1 MNSRE
6 DLVVTSS
13 DSKWLERNAL
23 VAYFALAYAITWT
36 VALLLAAS
44 YRGWLG
50 LQLPSSAHYLTSYG
64 PLLAAFLV
72 TALTGGAAGVREL
85 VGRMTRWR
93 VGPRWLLFALF
104 SPAALFLVSAVILRA
119 WSDAWPDWRRFGQVA
134 ELPSLG
140 WLGGWVFH
148 TLTFGIGEETGWR
161 GFALPRLQ
169 RSRSALSATLVL
181 SVFWAL
187 WHVPMFLYKEDYQAM
202 GIGGSIA
209 FFLGMLAGAIVFTW
223 LYNSTGGSVLV
234 VALWHGA
241 YNAAVASAEGLVPA
255 MVTAA
260 VVFLAVR
267 AVRVH
272 GLDTLSRLSK
282 HTI

>member
-1 MNSRE
+1 MISNE
-6 DLVVTSS
+6 
-13 DSKWLERNAL
+13 SKWIKRNAL
-23 VAYFALAYAITWT
+23 VAYFALAYAITWA

-50 LQLPSSAHYLTSYG
+50 LQVPASVRYLVPYG

-85 VGRMTRWR
+85 AGRMTRWR
-93 VGPRWLLFALF
+93 AGLRWLLFALMG
-104 SPAALFLVSAVILRA
+104 PAALYLVSAVILRV
-119 WSDAWPDWRRFGQVA
+119 WSGAWPDWGQFGQIP
-134 ELPSLG
+134 ELPQLG
-140 WLGGWVFH
+140 WLGGWILW

-181 SVFWAL
+181 WVFWAL
-187 WHVPMFLYKEDYQAM
+187 WHVPMFLYKEDFRAM
-202 GIGGSIA
+202 GVGGSIVY
-209 FFLGMLAGAIVFTW
+209 FLGMLAGAIVFTW
-223 LYNSTGGSVLV
+223 LYNSTGGSLLV

-241 YNAAVASAEGLVPA
+241 YNAVVASAEGLVPA
-255 MVTAA
+255 MVTAG

-272 GLDTLSRLSK
+272 GPDSLSRTGK